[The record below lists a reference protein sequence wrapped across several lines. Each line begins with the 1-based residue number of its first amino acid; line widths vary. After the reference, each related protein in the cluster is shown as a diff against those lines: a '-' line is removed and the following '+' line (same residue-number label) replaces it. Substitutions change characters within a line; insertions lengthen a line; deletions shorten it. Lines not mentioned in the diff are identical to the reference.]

1 MLVANLLYNENDD
14 MPTVAGVEYPYTPE
28 GIAAAQQAERQ
39 IGKMGPVG
47 SDIGRGG
54 GGGFGGLVGDPF
66 ISPGL
71 LEMARQRQQPTFRD
85 VSHRPQSGQDWL
97 RETLGAGGG
106 VSGPSLENI
115 LQLKA
120 LQEMMGQ
127 RQSQAAGIADQ
138 YRPQATFG
146 APIASPSNPNWGQ
159 PTNFGQLIGRS
170 IGGLPQIPSPTPGL
184 DPRRGQSGVA
194 GQSPWPPVQRPI
206 TQAPRGRTI
215 QTTNPGA
222 GYGQSP
228 SGPTAQRP
236 RQPANY
242 GRSPSNPNW
251 TPGG

>member
-1 MLVANLLYNENDD
+1 
-14 MPTVAGVEYPYTPE
+14 MPNVAGVEYPYTPE

-39 IGKMGPVG
+39 LGRMGP
-47 SDIGRGG
+47 SP
-54 GGGFGGLVGDPF
+54 GGFSGLGGLVGDPY

-71 LEMARQRQQPTFRD
+71 LEMVRQRQQPTFESVSHRPEQPTFRD
-85 VSHRPQSGQDWL
+85 VSHRP
-97 RETLGAGGG
+97 TGG
-106 VSGPSLENI
+106 VSGNSLQDM
-115 LQLKA
+115 LQFKA
-120 LQEMMGQ
+120 LQEMMQQ

-138 YRPQATFG
+138 YQPTGIRPEFGVRQNWQTDMFGNIMTNQLG
-146 APIASPSNPNWGQ
+146 APATQ
-159 PTNFGQLIGRS
+159 PQNFGQLVGRAV
-170 IGGLPQIPSPTPGL
+170 GGLPGQAGGLRQTQNPGVMQ
-184 DPRRGQSGVA
+184 GQA
-194 GQSPWPPVQRPI
+194 TQFGQSPWQRPI
-206 TQAPRGRTI
+206 TQAPRGRTT